1 MIWLNIQQK
10 LCWKRF
16 ESSVQFI
23 SKVAIKKK
31 RQNPNINTRSYPIQ
45 AFFVAKFETQKK
57 FRLWTN
63 TQNLWMQNENQS
75 VFYLSHKQHN
85 DLTKFALSREDT
97 LLQLKE
103 NPAQIQ

>member
-31 RQNPNINTRSYPIQ
+31 RQNRNINTKSYPIQ
-45 AFFVAKFETQKK
+45 AFFVEKV
-57 FRLWTN
+57 RN
-63 TQNLWMQNENQS
+63 T
-75 VFYLSHKQHN
+75 
-85 DLTKFALSREDT
+85 
-97 LLQLKE
+97 KE
-103 NPAQIQ
+103 IQVVN